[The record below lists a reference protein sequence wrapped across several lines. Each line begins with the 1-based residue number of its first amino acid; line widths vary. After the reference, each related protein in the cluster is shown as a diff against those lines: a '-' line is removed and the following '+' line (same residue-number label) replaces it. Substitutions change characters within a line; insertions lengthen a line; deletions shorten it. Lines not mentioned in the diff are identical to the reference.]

1 MSTPCKDHVLVV
13 QRRQAWFL
21 ELELSFLNGNLGHQ
35 RALTARLFSNGVS
48 AIQVISDGILMSC
61 VAVLSFLTL
70 DKIVHSGQRCFVDV
84 FGFMH
89 LCVLLPNADG
99 GGI

>member
-1 MSTPCKDHVLVV
+1 MGLV
-13 QRRQAWFL
+13 RQSSYPMA
-21 ELELSFLNGNLGHQ
+21 
-35 RALTARLFSNGVS
+35 
-48 AIQVISDGILMSC
+48 ILMSR
-61 VAVLSFLTL
+61 VNVLFFLTL
-70 DKIVHSGQRCFVDV
+70 DDFAHSGQRCFVDV